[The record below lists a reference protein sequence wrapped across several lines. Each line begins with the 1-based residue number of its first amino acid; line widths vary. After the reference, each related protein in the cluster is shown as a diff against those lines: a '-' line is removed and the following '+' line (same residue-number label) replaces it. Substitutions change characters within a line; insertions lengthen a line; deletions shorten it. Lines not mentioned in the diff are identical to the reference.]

1 MSQVA
6 VGAESGQGGYA
17 PSAPPS
23 TCSRFP
29 LRVAARRRARP
40 RVRLHQCTGRPL
52 PPPLWLAAWTV
63 DQQPHTPDTHNTH
76 ALPLAAGA
84 RRSVAS
90 FSCSSVTRCRLTN
103 ESRSICSELLS
114 SSSSSFFGRHEAAQL
129 RLLFQRKAS
138 VRLSVSPSI
147 FL

>member
-1 MSQVA
+1 MH
-6 VGAESGQGGYA
+6 
-17 PSAPPS
+17 
-23 TCSRFP
+23 
-29 LRVAARRRARP
+29 RA
-40 RVRLHQCTGRPL
+40 T

-63 DQQPHTPDTHNTH
+63 DQQPPTPDTHSTHTH

-114 SSSSSFFGRHEAAQL
+114 SSSSCFFGRHEAAQL

-138 VRLSVSPSI
+138 VRPSFYLLIEASVIWPPQTNESGACDLRVCFLSNDALLPVLL
-147 FL
+147 F